1 MDSNLLKNSAFN
13 LVYRGFNV
21 LYPLITSAYISRI
34 FMADGVG
41 EIAFA
46 VNIVTYFALA
56 ASLGIP
62 NYAIKVL
69 APVKND
75 KVTLNRRFSELSSFI
90 FFSSLVSTL
99 LYYILIGCI
108 YGHDVFGE
116 RSSISLILGMIV
128 VANIFNYDWLFEAME
143 DFRYLAYRSII
154 IKVIALS
161 MMFMAVKTRGDI
173 LVYCLIYAGI
183 TVANN
188 LWNFVSAR
196 RYVSYSWS
204 HLDIRSHLSPVLT
217 LFAAAFATEV
227 YTLLDSTM
235 LGVMCEPEYLG
246 YYSNASRVVRAS
258 FGMVFAAIAVFNP
271 RLNYLYKTGNCEE
284 YRVVFQRF
292 YDVGMYL
299 AVPAATGLFILAPW
313 VMTLMFGEAFVP
325 GVFTLRLLS
334 CLIIIFTMASVF
346 GHVGLVIYGKE
357 KYLLFAAVA
366 GAVINFSLNIVL
378 IPSYMHQGA
387 AMASLVSEC
396 LVTIL
401 LLVVSVRYC
410 GVHLF
415 NRRLATLS
423 AFCVA
428 LCLGSL
434 LISYL

>member
-1 MDSNLLKNSAFN
+1 MENIIKNSAFN
-13 LVYRGFNV
+13 LCYRGFNV
-21 LYPLITSAYISRI
+21 LYPLITTAYISRI
-34 FMADGVG
+34 FLADGVG

-46 VNIVTYFALA
+46 VNIVTYFTLA

-75 KVTLNRRFSELSSFI
+75 SLALNRRFSELSSFI
-90 FFSSLVSTL
+90 FFSSLASTL
-99 LYYILIGCI
+99 LYYIVIGWV
-108 YGHDVFGE
+108 YGHDASEE
-116 RSSISLILGMIV
+116 RLNMGLILGMMV

-154 IKVIALS
+154 IKVLALWMIF
-161 MMFMAVKTRGDI
+161 MMVKTRDDI
-173 LVYCLIYAGI
+173 LIYCLIYAGI

-188 LWNFVSAR
+188 FWNFLSAH
-196 RYVSYSWS
+196 RYVSYSYR
-204 HLDIRSHLSPVLT
+204 HLDIRSHLSPVFT
-217 LFAAAFATEV
+217 LFAAAFATEI

-271 RLNYLYKTGNCEE
+271 RLNYLYKTENREE
-284 YRVVFQRF
+284 YRMMFQRF

-299 AVPAATGLFILAPW
+299 AIPAATGLFVFAPW
-313 VMTLMFGEAFVP
+313 VMTLMFGEAFAP
-325 GVFTLRLLS
+325 GIFTLRLLS
-334 CLIIIFTMASVF
+334 FLIIIFTFASVF
-346 GHVGLVIYGKE
+346 GHVGLIIYGKE
-357 KYLLFAAVA
+357 KYLLIAAVA
-366 GAVINFSLNIVL
+366 GAVINFMLNRVL

-387 AMASLVSEC
+387 AMASLISEC
-396 LVTIL
+396 LITIL
-401 LLVVSVRYC
+401 LVAVSMKCCKVQ
-410 GVHLF
+410 LF
-415 NRRLATLS
+415 NRRLAALS

-428 LCLGSL
+428 LCVGSL